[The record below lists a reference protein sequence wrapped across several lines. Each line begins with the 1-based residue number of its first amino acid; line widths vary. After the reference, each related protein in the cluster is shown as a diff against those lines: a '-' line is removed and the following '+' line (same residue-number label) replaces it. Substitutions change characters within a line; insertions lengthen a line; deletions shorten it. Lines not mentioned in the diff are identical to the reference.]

1 MDEEG
6 ITFRRA
12 RKHGAMTYL
21 VLGLNYVTQVLLE
34 TADLA
39 GQITEAAAQ
48 HREHLLDEEKFEE
61 VIGGFDGDAS

>member
-1 MDEEG
+1 MNEEG
-6 ITFRRA
+6 IEFRQA
-12 RKHGAMTYL
+12 RKHGPMTYL

-48 HREHLLDEEKFEE
+48 HREHLIDEEKFEE
-61 VIGGFDGDAS
+61 VIGGFDGHTD